1 MSGDMGCLT
10 FVAKW
15 SGLCFRARC
24 NGASKSH
31 AECALLRIS
40 GLFATVRHA
49 PWRRR
54 WSRRPGWALL
64 LHHLGVAGDRVVWS
78 VSAFNR
84 RESSTK
90 P

>member
-40 GLFATVRHA
+40 GLFTTVRHA
-49 PWRRR
+49 PWRQ
-54 WSRRPGWALL
+54 
-64 LHHLGVAGDRVVWS
+64 S

-84 RESSTK
+84 RASSTK